1 MDTIWILEN
10 LEIYLEQLSYANLL
24 FNCKFYENQTLI
36 KYVQRKFSI
45 WIDSVSVKYTLDF
58 KELLLKNVKCLN
70 NKCPINYMLTW

>member
-45 WIDSVSVKYTLDF
+45 WIERFCKCEIHTWF
-58 KELLLKNVKCLN
+58 QRAAIKECK
-70 NKCPINYMLTW
+70 MSQ